1 MGKLLFENLIG
12 KEFGKMKKEFGKIII
27 KLLLKT
33 FSEVE
38 VIMMTRSIS
47 SRQTLKEL
55 NKNGFVREN
64 SLNLRELERKEF
76 VKWYQLTI

>member
-1 MGKLLFENLIG
+1 
-12 KEFGKMKKEFGKIII
+12 MKKEFGKIII

-76 VKWYQLTI
+76 VK

>member
-1 MGKLLFENLIG
+1 
-12 KEFGKMKKEFGKIII
+12 MKKEFGKIII